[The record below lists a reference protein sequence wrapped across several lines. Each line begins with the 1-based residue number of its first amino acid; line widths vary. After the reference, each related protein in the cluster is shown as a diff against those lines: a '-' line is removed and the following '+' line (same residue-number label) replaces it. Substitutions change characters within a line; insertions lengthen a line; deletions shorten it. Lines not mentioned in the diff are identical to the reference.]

1 MPIIDLCFSGWI
13 RGLEVTEAM
22 DVSNQVWI
30 PVADMD
36 AKELIAKLWAGTLAI
51 GLRECL
57 GADHDED
64 EIEMFDYAVPN
75 ELSVLADAAFSQ
87 VANKVQEQAVQSG
100 VPVVVNP
107 GLASCRNFHQ
117 YLSDVVVRAILVMD
131 NETLVATAKAL
142 KISPDLVARCER
154 EMK

>member
-100 VPVVVNP
+100 VPVVVS
-107 GLASCRNFHQ
+107 AQQNFHQ

-154 EMK
+154 EMG